1 MSDRL
6 LILWHFVR
14 TRGWLRFRSRE
25 KLLSWQ
31 KRRLDKFLKSLVR
44 RASFYRV
51 FPPHLHSLPVLE
63 KTTYR
68 SNFEGLNSAGVS
80 LTDAEAVALE
90 AESQRDFTPALPGG
104 VTVGLS
110 SGTSGSRGV
119 FLVDRNDR
127 CRWAGIIL
135 ARVLCRESLAHLL
148 TFWRPALR
156 VAFFLRAD
164 SRLYRTVGG
173 RRLDFRYF
181 DLTRSWTELRN
192 ELEEFKPDVLIAP
205 ATVLAEL
212 ARSRVSIR
220 PRQIVSVAEVLDDR
234 DADLIQEFLGVKPS
248 QIYQAT
254 EGFLGWTC
262 EWNRIH
268 VNEEFIHMEP
278 QWLDESHTRFH
289 PVITD
294 FSRSS
299 QYFVR
304 YRLDDILVAGNGCEC
319 GRPTRVIARIEGRA
333 DEVLWLP
340 KPVFPDS
347 IRQALYSVQTP
358 LDLYRLEQRGNQINI
373 MLKASSPSLEAE
385 VSKALLKLFR
395 QLGVSP
401 PLLQF
406 QPWVDQP
413 RTEKQRRIHCLTPIQ
428 S

>member
-6 LILWHFVR
+6 LILWHFIR
-14 TRGWLRFRSRE
+14 TRWLLRFRSRE
-25 KLLSWQ
+25 QLLSWQ
-31 KRRLDKFLKSLVR
+31 KRRLDQFLKSLVR
-44 RASFYRV
+44 NASFYRDLS
-51 FPPHLHSLPVLE
+51 PCLDCLPVLE
-63 KTTYR
+63 KTSYR
-68 SNFEGLNSAGVS
+68 SNFDGLNSSGILLVE
-80 LTDAEAVALE
+80 AEAVALK

-135 ARVLCRESLAHLL
+135 ARVLSKESLAQLL
-148 TFWRPALR
+148 VLWRPALR

-181 DLTRSWTELRN
+181 DLTSSWTDLLA

-212 ARSRVSIR
+212 ARARMSVR

-234 DADLIQEFLGVKPS
+234 DSDLIRESLGVEPS

-262 EWNRIH
+262 ESNRIH
-268 VNEEFIHMEP
+268 VNEEFVHMEP
-278 QWLDESHTRFH
+278 QWLDESRTRFH

-304 YRLDDILVAGNGCEC
+304 YRLDDILVAGGDCEC

-340 KPVFPDS
+340 KPVFPDA
-347 IRQALYSVQTP
+347 IRQALYSVQAP
-358 LDLYRLEQRGNQINI
+358 LDLYRLEQRGRQINI
-373 MLKASSPSLEAE
+373 MLRTSSPSLETE
-385 VSKALLKLFR
+385 VRNALLKLFQ
-395 QLGVSP
+395 QLGVPP

-413 RTEKQRRIHCLTPIQ
+413 RTEKKRRIHCLVPMHI
-428 S
+428 